1 MSTNKEVSNFVILI
15 MAKFF
20 YLHKVNTRSIFSYL
34 GQTSLV
40 DKGFIKLSIYE
51 FHMMMK
57 LHAKEVITVKDAT
70 YAVAKK
76 IVFLREETQKTCAGK
91 MGHPARSGN

>member
-20 YLHKVNTRSIFSYL
+20 YLHKVNTRSIFNYL

-57 LHAKEVITVKDAT
+57 CMQRRSSQLK
-70 YAVAKK
+70 
-76 IVFLREETQKTCAGK
+76 TQLMLLPK
-91 MGHPARSGN
+91 R

>member
-1 MSTNKEVSNFVILI
+1 MSTNKEVSKFVILI

-51 FHMMMK
+51 LSF
-57 LHAKEVITVKDAT
+57 T
-70 YAVAKK
+70 
-76 IVFLREETQKTCAGK
+76 
-91 MGHPARSGN
+91 

>member
-1 MSTNKEVSNFVILI
+1 

-57 LHAKEVITVKDAT
+57 CMQRRSSQLKDAT

-76 IVFLREETQKTCAGK
+76 IVVLREETQKTCAGK